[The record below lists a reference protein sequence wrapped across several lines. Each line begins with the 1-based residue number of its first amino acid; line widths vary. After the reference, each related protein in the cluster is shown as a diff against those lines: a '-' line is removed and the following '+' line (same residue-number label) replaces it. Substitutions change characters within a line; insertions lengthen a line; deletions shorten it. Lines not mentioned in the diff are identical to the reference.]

1 MPNITNL
8 NKYKASWQSW
18 WCGLQP
24 EWCLLND
31 GTFLQQD
38 MGEQWV
44 NLRQGGPNGFFL
56 IGLAFA
62 WWVKAM
68 DGKVDNLGLHNALY
82 DITWVV
88 GCMADMPTPGVV
100 LQRLWLHF
108 GLSREPTPASL
119 LAGPSHLRLQSTLS
133 QLS

>member
-18 WCGLQP
+18 WRGLQP
-24 EWCLLND
+24 EWHLLDD

-56 IGLAFA
+56 IVLAFA

-68 DGKVDNLGLHNALY
+68 DGKVDDLGLHNALY

-88 GCMADMPTPGVV
+88 GCMANMPTPGGKHAQEDELDSSVKK
-100 LQRLWLHF
+100 WYI
-108 GLSREPTPASL
+108 LSFSIT
-119 LAGPSHLRLQSTLS
+119 S
-133 QLS
+133 QANGANVIV